1 MSHPSTDNL
10 YVNPEAVE
18 FLYVSQFPHNS
29 DAYLDIDFADVEPR
43 AQAVLTYD
51 FEAKIWRSIIVTSEE
66 ADGEFSEEHE
76 TTAEQHAT
84 LLGLLPA
91 RLEAFRV
98 AAANLYDETGSFDGV
113 KDLDLAQLLEEKSA
127 HSPK

>member
-1 MSHPSTDNL
+1 MSHPSTENL
-10 YVNPEAVE
+10 YVNPEAVQ
-18 FLYVSQFPHNS
+18 FLYVSQFPHDRN
-29 DAYLDIDFADVEPR
+29 AYLDIDFADVEPR

-51 FEAKIWRSIIVTSEE
+51 FEARIWGSVIVTSEE
-66 ADGEFSEEHE
+66 VDGEFSEEHE

-84 LLGLLPA
+84 LLGLMPA

-113 KDLDLAQLLEEKSA
+113 RDLDLARLLEEKPA
-127 HSPK
+127 HSPR